1 MRRFACVGGSL
12 AVVLVAAAVHA
23 QKPDGAAL
31 YDAACAACHD
41 TPAAGSRAP
50 SKEALRDRSPEA
62 VVDAKTGCVV
72 WTFTA
77 DGGVRASVSIG
88 ARGSSTYGAY
98 FSDQKGYAYAVDAAT
113 GALVWRRRVEDH
125 PLVRLTGS
133 PALHDG
139 RLYVPTSS

>member
-12 AVVLVAAAVHA
+12 AVVLVAAGVHA

-62 VVDAKTGCVV
+62 VVDALTGGAMRYQGLSLSGSERRAV
-72 WTFTA
+72 A
-77 DGGVRASVSIG
+77 EYLSGKRLGGDLTG
-88 ARGSSTYGAY
+88 
-98 FSDQKGYAYAVDAAT
+98 AAT
-113 GALVWRRRVEDH
+113 ARCTSAPGPPSAALVRPLWNGWGPTVENTH
-125 PLVRLTGS
+125 FQST
-133 PALHDG
+133 AAA
-139 RLYVPTSS
+139 